1 MMTEMTDLT
10 TREKFKQHIIK
21 LPKWLRFVLIFAP
34 YVTLFYF
41 DLSFWGQLYG
51 ALMVLFAFYITPDA
65 FSRSHNRS
73 EVKNIMT
80 LLDAQGDKLRVGLE
94 QVPSAKLKRVAVGEY
109 NKSSAILSFP
119 FNYQISHHYVFP
131 IQQLDSV
138 REFFKTNYPQV
149 DLIT

>member
-1 MMTEMTDLT
+1 M
-10 TREKFKQHIIK
+10 KFVEAGKLK
-21 LPKWLRFVLIFAP
+21 DNLANYLRDLPKWFQFVLIFAP
-34 YVTLFYF
+34 YVTFFYF
-41 DLSFWGQLYG
+41 DLSLWGQLYG

-94 QVPSAKLKRVAVGEY
+94 QVPSTKLKRVAVGEY

>member
-1 MMTEMTDLT
+1 M
-10 TREKFKQHIIK
+10 KFVEAGKLK
-21 LPKWLRFVLIFAP
+21 DNLANYLRDLPKWLQFVLIFAP

-41 DLSFWGQLYG
+41 DLSLWGQLYG

-73 EVKNIMT
+73 EVKNIMAQ
-80 LLDAQGDKLRVGLE
+80 LDAQGDKLRVGLE
-94 QVPSAKLKRVAVGEY
+94 QVPSTKLKRVAVGEY

-138 REFFKTNYPQV
+138 REFFKTNYPQI

>member
-1 MMTEMTDLT
+1 MNNDQSLK
-10 TREKFKQHIIK
+10 EKLSEHLIK
-21 LPKWLRFVLIFAP
+21 VPKWMRFVLVFAP

-41 DLSFWGQLYG
+41 DLSLWGQLYG

-73 EVKNIMT
+73 EVKNIMA

-94 QVPSAKLKRVAVGEY
+94 QVPSTKLKRVAVGEY
-109 NKSSAILSFP
+109 NKSLAILSFP

-138 REFFKTNYPQV
+138 REFFKTNYSQV

>member
-1 MMTEMTDLT
+1 M
-10 TREKFKQHIIK
+10 KFVEAGKLK
-21 LPKWLRFVLIFAP
+21 DNLANYLRDLPKWFQFVLIFAP
-34 YVTLFYF
+34 YVTFFYF
-41 DLSFWGQLYG
+41 DLSLWGQLYG

-94 QVPSAKLKRVAVGEY
+94 QVPSTKLKRVAVGEY
-109 NKSSAILSFP
+109 NKSSAIMSFP
-119 FNYQISHHYVFP
+119 FNYRISYHYVFP

>member
-1 MMTEMTDLT
+1 M
-10 TREKFKQHIIK
+10 KFVEAGKLK
-21 LPKWLRFVLIFAP
+21 DNLANYLRDLPKWFQFVLIFAP
-34 YVTLFYF
+34 YVTFFYF
-41 DLSFWGQLYG
+41 DLSLWGQLYG

-73 EVKNIMT
+73 EVKNIMA

-94 QVPSAKLKRVAVGEY
+94 QVPSTKLKRVAVGEY

-138 REFFKTNYPQV
+138 REFFKTNYPQI

>member
-1 MMTEMTDLT
+1 M
-10 TREKFKQHIIK
+10 KFVEAGKLK
-21 LPKWLRFVLIFAP
+21 DNLANYLRDLPKWLQFVLIFAP
-34 YVTLFYF
+34 YVTFFYF
-41 DLSFWGQLYG
+41 DLSLWGQLYG

-73 EVKNIMT
+73 EVKNIMA

-94 QVPSAKLKRVAVGEY
+94 QVPSTKLKRVAVGEY

-138 REFFKTNYPQV
+138 REFFKTNYPQI

>member
-1 MMTEMTDLT
+1 M
-10 TREKFKQHIIK
+10 KFVEAGKLK
-21 LPKWLRFVLIFAP
+21 DNLANYLRDLPKWLRFALIFAP

-51 ALMVLFAFYITPDA
+51 ALMVLFAFYITP
-65 FSRSHNRS
+65 
-73 EVKNIMT
+73 
-80 LLDAQGDKLRVGLE
+80 DAQGDKLRVGLE

>member
-1 MMTEMTDLT
+1 MKFVEAGKLKDNLANYL
-10 TREKFKQHIIK
+10 RE
-21 LPKWLRFVLIFAP
+21 LPKWLQFVFIFAP

-41 DLSFWGQLYG
+41 DLSLWGQLYG

-73 EVKNIMT
+73 EVKNIMA

-94 QVPSAKLKRVAVGEY
+94 EVPSTKLKRVAVGEY
-109 NKSSAILSFP
+109 NKSLAILSFP

-138 REFFKTNYPQV
+138 REFFKTNYPQI

>member
-1 MMTEMTDLT
+1 M
-10 TREKFKQHIIK
+10 KFVEAGKLK
-21 LPKWLRFVLIFAP
+21 DNLANYLRDLPKWLQFVLIFAP

-41 DLSFWGQLYG
+41 DLRLWGQLYG

-73 EVKNIMT
+73 EVKNIMA

-94 QVPSAKLKRVAVGEY
+94 QVPSTKLKRVAVGEY

-138 REFFKTNYPQV
+138 REFFKTNYPQI

>member
-1 MMTEMTDLT
+1 M
-10 TREKFKQHIIK
+10 KFVEAGKLK
-21 LPKWLRFVLIFAP
+21 DNLANYLRDLPKWLQFVLIFAP

-41 DLSFWGQLYG
+41 ELSLWGQLYG

-73 EVKNIMT
+73 EVKNIMA

-94 QVPSAKLKRVAVGEY
+94 QVPSTKLKRVAVGEY
-109 NKSSAILSFP
+109 NKSLAILSFP

-138 REFFKTNYPQV
+138 REFFKTNYPQI